1 MTARTA
7 TKKRHRETPAVHVGR
22 PPRELAGNV
31 DERILDAARRVFFD
45 RGLAGASINQIARLA
60 HAGKETI
67 YAHYARAPTK
77 DALFEAVMSRV
88 AANWTA
94 AFKLRT
100 PIGATLHERLV
111 SLATDILN
119 KLLASD
125 AIDFARLC
133 VAANGQSVDAP
144 RIGRVAREYGAE
156 AVARALSE
164 VAQGDETA
172 FPGCVAERLPA
183 TTERFLDLV
192 VTPILLRAVLGED
205 IVSLRATINAHIVDS
220 VPFFLAACRCTD
232 VK

>member
-22 PPRELAGNV
+22 PPRELVGNV
-31 DERILDAARRVFFD
+31 DERILDAARRVFLD

-77 DALFEAVMSRV
+77 GALFEAVMSRD
-88 AANWTA
+88 AASWPA
-94 AFKLRT
+94 AFKIRT

-111 SLATDILN
+111 SLAADILN

-133 VAANGQSVDAP
+133 VAANGQAVDAP
-144 RIGRVAREYGAE
+144 RIGRVARE
-156 AVARALSE
+156 
-164 VAQGDETA
+164 
-172 FPGCVAERLPA
+172 
-183 TTERFLDLV
+183 
-192 VTPILLRAVLGED
+192 
-205 IVSLRATINAHIVDS
+205 
-220 VPFFLAACRCTD
+220 
-232 VK
+232 